1 MPRCATVRAMQV
13 GRPLAK
19 GQRSRP
25 WLLALRALGA
35 AAIVALCV
43 LGLRRIDWRA
53 TGAALAG
60 ASVPLLALASL
71 TIFTELLVKAER
83 FRLLLA
89 PVQRLPLAKLFYYI
103 IVSYAASMLLPG
115 PVGATLRVYVLERR
129 HAVPVA
135 ASIAALLFEK
145 LFEGIGLV
153 FVVAGLPFLLPLPR
167 AVSLLIAGVLEG
179 PRATIGSTNVALFLA
194 VVVVAAGVLGRRAGG
209 WITALG
215 AALSFNFF
223 HTRPVHTLRIAS
235 GRDVITVVLLAALGG
250 LAGELAHRRQTA
262 CRQLVRIDLAV
273 DEPAGAV
280 RSDLPRR
287 RARCPRPAARRHRD
301 RAHRV
306 HAPRRARRGALPRRD
321 TDTEVDRDG
330 YRRKRPVVG
339 RPGGYTNRR
348 YRDVDVS

>member
-1 MPRCATVRAMQV
+1 MQV

-167 AVSLLIAGVLEG
+167 AISLLIAALSLGGV
-179 PRATIGSTNVALFLA
+179 AVAAAVVLVVRHAERRGYAGRLSRVARLAPGAACVRRPSLFLRASALSLLAQLIDCVAMYLVLRA
-194 VVVVAAGVLGRRAGG
+194 VGLDLPWATGG
-209 WITALG
+209 LLIL
-215 AALSFNFF
+215 ALSFAL
-223 HTRPVHTLRIAS
+223 TLPLTPLHL
-235 GRDVITVVLLAALGG
+235 GAL
-250 LAGELAHRRQTA
+250 E
-262 CRQLVRIDLAV
+262 
-273 DEPAGAV
+273 AGAV
-280 RSDLPRR
+280 GALDLLGAPFEKAVAFGLVYHALQAVPVLVLGLTGYRLMSEAR
-287 RARCPRPAARRHRD
+287 ADRARE
-301 RAHRV
+301 
-306 HAPRRARRGALPRRD
+306 D
-321 TDTEVDRDG
+321 T
-330 YRRKRPVVG
+330 P
-339 RPGGYTNRR
+339 
-348 YRDVDVS
+348 